1 VYRSAAHALS
11 SLLESER
18 GNTGLKITGM
28 KQGIVRLANGIKY
41 FAVEVTAEDGA
52 QYGISA
58 YNEEAEELYTL
69 TATKSTGQK
78 MMPFEFLQMD

>member
-1 VYRSAAHALS
+1 
-11 SLLESER
+11 
-18 GNTGLKITGM
+18 
-28 KQGIVRLANGIKY
+28 
-41 FAVEVTAEDGA
+41 VEVTAEDGA